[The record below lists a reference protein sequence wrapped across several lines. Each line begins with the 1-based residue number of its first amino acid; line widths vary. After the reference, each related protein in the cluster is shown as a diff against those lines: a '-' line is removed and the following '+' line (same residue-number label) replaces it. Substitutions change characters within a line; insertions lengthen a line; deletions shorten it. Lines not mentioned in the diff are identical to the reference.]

1 MSEDFSKAINERCGT
16 THDIK
21 GLSIFSAI
29 TTSLSMIF
37 TIPLNALIVF
47 VLVKDRKQKL
57 YKSLFYKLLLNIAI
71 ADLLTGL
78 VTDTISVA
86 AIIKELIVAHLSDM
100 EIYFAHL
107 SLFFTD
113 AVALCSLT
121 LLSVDRTIAIV
132 TPIKHFQ
139 GVRRVAKHALI
150 ASTWIVGF
158 CLVLPYF
165 ELDFIRQLLFFSSIN
180 IGVAILSL
188 LVTIVMYK
196 LKLKPSQRV
205 SAPIKTVDRNQVV
218 ASSSNNKSQ
227 HVETSFNESLNTHI
241 ISTYNASK
249 SINETLFN
257 KSTNIQSLSQ
267 TSETETRKNECG
279 EIVKAGEIKTEK
291 SCIDINSSEK
301 PLTIITENTKV
312 IRSPHFLGKPSK
324 KMSRVSKTA
333 QGGGTTNNL
342 LSKQQRCDQQK
353 ATRSFLIMLCV
364 FLISYC
370 PTAITMILMNT
381 CMTCSCEAV
390 HVMRDV
396 SIVSILTSSVFRPLN
411 FILTLRHL
419 RTAVFRTLGIK
430 KKSKVVNTETFSST
444 SGSKLISN

>member
-1 MSEDFSKAINERCGT
+1 MSEDFSKAINERCGAS
-16 THDIK
+16 HDIK
-21 GLSIFSAI
+21 ALSIFSVIA
-29 TTSLSMIF
+29 TSLSMIF

-47 VLVKDRKQKL
+47 VLVKDRKEKR

-86 AIIKELIVAHLSDM
+86 AIIKEVIVANLSDM

-139 GVRRVAKHALI
+139 GVRPVAKHVLI

-165 ELDFIRQLLFFSSIN
+165 GLGFIRQLLFFSSIN

-205 SAPIKTVDRNQVV
+205 SASAKIVDRNRV
-218 ASSSNNKSQ
+218 AASGNNNKLR
-227 HVETSFNESLNTHI
+227 HVETSFNEPLSIHS
-241 ISTYNASK
+241 ISTYDASK
-249 SINETLFN
+249 SMKETLFN
-257 KSTNIQSLSQ
+257 KSTSIQSLSQ
-267 TSETETRKNECG
+267 TG
-279 EIVKAGEIKTEK
+279 EIRTGQNDSGEIKTEK
-291 SCIDINSSEK
+291 SCIDINTSEK
-301 PLTIITENTKV
+301 SPTKITTNTKV
-312 IRSPHFLGKPSK
+312 IGTNYFGKLSK
-324 KMSRVSKTA
+324 KNSKVSKTT
-333 QGGGTTNNL
+333 QGGGTSNNL
-342 LSKQQRCDQQK
+342 LSKQQKHDQQK
-353 ATRSFLIMLCV
+353 ATRSFFIMLCV
-364 FLISYC
+364 FLISYF

-381 CMTCSCEAV
+381 CMTCSCKAV

-411 FILTLRHL
+411 FILTLKHL
-419 RTAVFRTLGIK
+419 RTAVFRTLGIR
-430 KKSKVVNTETFSST
+430 KKSKVVNTETISST
-444 SGSKLISN
+444 SGSKITSN